1 MSMKNS
7 KYALSAIL
15 MLCAGCFM
23 NATAMQPGF
32 EENVDDVAPLP
43 GLIAAAV
50 VGLFIGARKMYNS
63 RNK

>member
-1 MSMKNS
+1 MKNY
-7 KYALSAIL
+7 KYTLSAIL
-15 MLCAGCFM
+15 MLCTGCFM
-23 NATAMQPGF
+23 TAAAMQPGF
-32 EENVDDVAPLP
+32 DENVEDVAPLP